1 MYSIFQIA
9 PGAKAL
15 FDFSKGFD
23 ENDERLYSS
32 PDFLKHAKRVVKMLD
47 VAVNMLGP
55 DLEPVS
61 LALEELG
68 ARHVKYGV
76 VEDHYPIVGQ
86 ALLATLEAALSDSW
100 TPTVQEGWTFI
111 YTFVSNTMIKGAKKV
126 PEAPTDA
133 QQNVATTALGLSRY
147 LKT

>member
-1 MYSIFQIA
+1 
-9 PGAKAL
+9 
-15 FDFSKGFD
+15 
-23 ENDERLYSS
+23 
-32 PDFLKHAKRVVKMLD
+32 MLD

-61 LALEELG
+61 IALEELG

-76 VEDHYPIVGQ
+76 IEDHYPIVGE
-86 ALLATLEAALSDSW
+86 ALLTTLESALGDSW

-126 PEAPTDA
+126 SEAPIDA
-133 QQNVATTALGLSRY
+133 Q
-147 LKT
+147 